1 MNLHIMIRKYVG
13 LKGEEIILSLNLV
26 GFLDDEQVFSDLESA
41 PYKKTLRNIIKDGY
55 AQKLFDLGKSEINYL
70 ASQYAK
76 ANQKNESDV
85 LYVFECL
92 AYGLGWMK
100 FEPTLCN
107 TSTIASRQATTPQP
121 ASSAKASIPSSKTTK
136 KTHYISHGG
145 AKWASKHHTAFINVI
160 RTTTAY
166 LIERTGKL
174 LTYILPKVR
183 IWLSRYWQITTEDI
197 KKLSSDEDVKEN
209 LSGFCFVLSCIL
221 SISSFIAMTIGW
233 YYDIGHAPIW
243 TWLFWESIII
253 GFASYIYIESR

>member
-55 AQKLFDLGKSEINYL
+55 AQKLLDLGKSEINYL

-107 TSTIASRQATTPQP
+107 TSTIASRQAATPQP
-121 ASSAKASIPSSKTTK
+121 ASSAK
-136 KTHYISHGG
+136 
-145 AKWASKHHTAFINVI
+145 WASKHHTVFINVI

-166 LIERTGKL
+166 LIKRTGKL

-183 IWLSRYWQITTEDI
+183 IRLSRYGQITTEDI

-253 GFASYIYIESR
+253 GFVSYIYIESR